1 MIWYLTTEDLMEKYS
16 KRSVTELEKTNY
28 LIMRSRVRTTIERD
42 NVLNITNLFMNAGL
56 LKGVGFNTESD
67 SVLAK
72 EEFKNFLLKNP
83 KGLSV
88 ICAMIEC
95 SILEDEDTV
104 IICTPNELKCDYLQ
118 VFCEVVSELFHYP
131 ILRYPATMELELEEA
146 IQRLLYYKKTV
157 KEYVIA
163 QASDMDRM
171 KMLGNMKKKE
181 LKKELKKRG
190 LYSSS
195 MGKEDM
201 LEILNAFY

>member
-16 KRSVTELEKTNY
+16 KRSVKELDKTNY
-28 LIMRSRVRTTIERD
+28 LIMSSRVRTTIERD

-67 SVLAK
+67 SILAK

-83 KGLSV
+83 RGLSV

-118 VFCEVVSELFHYP
+118 VFCEVVGELFEYP
-131 ILRYPATMELELEEA
+131 ILRYPATMEVNLEEA

-157 KEYVIA
+157 KQYMLS
-163 QASDMDRM
+163 QASDIDRV
-171 KMLGNMKKKE
+171 KMLEKMKKKE

-201 LEILNAFY
+201 IEVLTAFY

>member
-16 KRSVTELEKTNY
+16 KRSVKELERTNY
-28 LIMRSRVRTTIERD
+28 LIMSSRVRTTIERD

-67 SVLAK
+67 SILAK

-118 VFCEVVSELFHYP
+118 VFCEVVGELFQYP
-131 ILRYPATMELELEEA
+131 ILRYPSIMELDLKEV

-157 KEYVIA
+157 KQYTISK
-163 QASDMDRM
+163 ASDIDRM
-171 KMLGNMKKKE
+171 KILEKMKKKE
-181 LKKELKKRG
+181 LKRELKKRG

-195 MGKEDM
+195 MERDDM
-201 LEILNAFY
+201 IEVLNAFY

>member
-16 KRSVTELEKTNY
+16 KRSVEELEKTNY

>member
-1 MIWYLTTEDLMEKYS
+1 MVWYLTTEDLMEKYS
-16 KRSVTELEKTNY
+16 KRSVKELEKTNY
-28 LIMRSRVRTTIERD
+28 LIMSSRVRTTIERD

-56 LKGVGFNTESD
+56 LKGVGFDTESD

-95 SILEDEDTV
+95 SILEDEDSV
-104 IICTPNELKCDYLQ
+104 IICTPNELKCEYLQ
-118 VFCEVVSELFHYP
+118 VFCEVVEELFQYP
-131 ILRYPATMELELEEA
+131 ILRYPATMEPNLEET

-157 KEYVIA
+157 KKYMMS
-163 QASDMDRM
+163 QASDMDRL
-171 KMLGNMKKKE
+171 KMLEKMKKKD

-195 MGKEDM
+195 MEKEDM
-201 LEILNAFY
+201 IEILNAFY

>member
-16 KRSVTELEKTNY
+16 KRSVKELEKTNY
-28 LIMRSRVRTTIERD
+28 LIMSSRVRTTIERD

>member
-16 KRSVTELEKTNY
+16 KRSVEELEKTNY
-28 LIMRSRVRTTIERD
+28 LIMSSRVRTTIERD

-118 VFCEVVSELFHYP
+118 IFCEVVSELFHYP

-157 KEYVIA
+157 KEYAIA

-201 LEILNAFY
+201 IEILNAFY

>member
-1 MIWYLTTEDLMEKYS
+1 MVWYLTTEDLMEKYS
-16 KRSVTELEKTNY
+16 KRSVKELEKTNY
-28 LIMRSRVRTTIERD
+28 LIMSSRVRTTIERD

-56 LKGVGFNTESD
+56 LKGVGFDTESD

-95 SILEDEDTV
+95 SILEDDDTV
-104 IICTPNELKCDYLQ
+104 IICTPNELKCEYLQ
-118 VFCEVVSELFHYP
+118 VFCEVVEELFQYP
-131 ILRYPATMELELEEA
+131 ILRYPATMEPNLEET

-157 KEYVIA
+157 KKYMMS
-163 QASDMDRM
+163 QASDMDRL
-171 KMLGNMKKKE
+171 KMLEKMKKKD

-195 MGKEDM
+195 MEKEDM
-201 LEILNAFY
+201 IEILNAFY